1 MVEGAVPTPGVILV
15 GILALLEPPS
25 PHRPASLVSKK
36 PNTEKSPCVIVALA
50 AEVHSVAIP
59 AHAAINR
66 FRQHTPRPTP
76 VLLFTICS
84 PKPTAI
90 FGDRLAPTRNNS
102 VHRTQFITGTLTRPR

>member
-1 MVEGAVPTPGVILV
+1 MVAGAVPTPGVILV
-15 GILALLEPPS
+15 GILAPLEPPS

-76 VLLFTICS
+76 NFLFTICS
-84 PKPTAI
+84 PKPTTI
-90 FGDRLAPTRNNS
+90 FRDQLRPVADHYVR
-102 VHRTQFITGTLTRPR
+102 RTSSITA